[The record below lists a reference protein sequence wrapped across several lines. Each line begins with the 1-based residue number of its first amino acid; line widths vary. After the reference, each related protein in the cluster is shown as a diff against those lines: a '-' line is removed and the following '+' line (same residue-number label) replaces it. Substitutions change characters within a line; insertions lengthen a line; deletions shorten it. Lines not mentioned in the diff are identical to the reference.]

1 VIMNF
6 LKIPDSLMK
15 NALLLQSNE
24 PALLNEF
31 ANSFETRK
39 RQVRILMTRDYSN
52 ALKLARELI
61 ALLKKEYH
69 LE

>member
-1 VIMNF
+1 
-6 LKIPDSLMK
+6 
-15 NALLLQSNE
+15 
-24 PALLNEF
+24 LNEF

-39 RQVRILMTRDYSN
+39 RQVRILTTRDYSN

>member
-1 VIMNF
+1 
-6 LKIPDSLMK
+6 MK

-39 RQVRILMTRDYSN
+39 KTRAYINDQG
-52 ALKLARELI
+52 LF
-61 ALLKKEYH
+61 
-69 LE
+69 

>member
-1 VIMNF
+1 MNF

-15 NALLLQSNE
+15 KALLLQSNE

-39 RQVRILMTRDYSN
+39 RQVRILMTRDY
-52 ALKLARELI
+52 ATL
-61 ALLKKEYH
+61 
-69 LE
+69 